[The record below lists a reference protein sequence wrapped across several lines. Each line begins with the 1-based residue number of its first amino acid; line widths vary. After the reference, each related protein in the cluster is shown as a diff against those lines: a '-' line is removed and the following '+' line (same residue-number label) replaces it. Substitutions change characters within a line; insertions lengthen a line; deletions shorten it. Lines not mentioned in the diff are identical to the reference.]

1 MENFSTDLPPCS
13 FKASPGDSEE
23 NCGDILSSV
32 GACCGGVGRGQPNPH
47 LEALS
52 PRHDCR
58 RFDSRT
64 RPIFAT
70 SSPLSCQPTHGWR
83 RFEGSIRNLS
93 LTSRRKKKLSHVH
106 IRELSEGAYEKL
118 ADETLDALSDYFE
131 DLADEAFSGTEYD
144 VVFSSGV
151 LTIKL
156 GGGHGTYVINKQTPN
171 RQIWLSSPTS
181 GPKRYDWTGER
192 WVYIHDGISLHQL
205 LSKEF
210 SVLFNKNIHLTE
222 GILKKSRVEDEEDG
236 GGLKFDRGASRK
248 PDLMKEAKPNDWR
261 RGGEDRRQQ
270 TTKEE
275 HDE

>member
-1 MENFSTDLPPCS
+1 MLLFAKTWKISPQICHLA
-13 FKASPGDSEE
+13 ASK
-23 NCGDILSSV
+23 L
-32 GACCGGVGRGQPNPH
+32 H
-47 LEALS
+47 LGTAK
-52 PRHDCR
+52 
-58 RFDSRT
+58 RT
-64 RPIFAT
+64 AGTYFH
-70 SSPLSCQPTHGWR
+70 QHGWR

-210 SVLFNKNIHLTE
+210 SVLFNKNIHLCH
-222 GILKKSRVEDEEDG
+222 LPYS
-236 GGLKFDRGASRK
+236 
-248 PDLMKEAKPNDWR
+248 
-261 RGGEDRRQQ
+261 
-270 TTKEE
+270 
-275 HDE
+275 